1 MLMHD
6 IIVKTE
12 HSLIVQSKYAKKRD
26 DPVNGDGFG
35 LGWYPTFDDPKPGV
49 YKSIEPAWNNCNL
62 YFVSSK
68 IKSRLFFGHVR
79 DASADFP
86 VSQTNCH
93 PFQYGH
99 FLWMHNGFLESFNK
113 MKRLVINHLS
123 DRAFLTIRGNTDSEY
138 AFALFLDE
146 IDFNDN
152 ATNQQIR
159 TAMMAVIEKLT
170 YLRIKAGIKTNA
182 QTNFAVSNGEM
193 ICVTRFS
200 TISGERPASLYYIQ
214 GSPVK
219 KDNSSVEIA
228 PTISKDNQA
237 VIIASEPLSTSG
249 EHWQKIPRNHQ
260 IEVTI
265 DGQLAISPL
274 LSVDF

>member
-1 MLMHD
+1 MHD
-6 IIVKTE
+6 LIVKTE

-68 IKSRLFFGHVR
+68 IKSQLFFGHVR

-99 FLWMHNGFLESFNK
+99 FLWMHNGFLENFSK
-113 MKRLVINHLS
+113 MKRLLINHLS
-123 DRAFLTIRGNTDSEY
+123 DRAFLTVKGNTDSEY

-146 IDFNDN
+146 IEFNDQ
-152 ATNQQIR
+152 ASHQQIR
-159 TAMMAVIEKLT
+159 DAMMTVIDKLT
-170 YLRIKAGIKTNA
+170 FMRIKAGITSNA
-182 QTNFAVSNGEM
+182 QMNFAVSNGQ
-193 ICVTRFS
+193 IIYVTRFS
-200 TISGERPASLYYIQ
+200 TITGQRPASLFYIQ
-214 GSPVK
+214 GSVVK
-219 KDNSSVEIA
+219 RNDNTVEVV
-228 PTISKDNQA
+228 PSRDTQSPA
-237 VIIASEPLSTSG
+237 VVIASEPLSSSG
-249 EHWQKIPRNHQ
+249 EHWQKMPRNHL
-260 IEVTI
+260 IEVT
-265 DGQLAISPL
+265 LAGRVTVSALP
-274 LSVDF
+274 SVDG